1 MPERELTGLLE
12 ELESELGRNPDLSN
26 EERAAL
32 EELRSRIGHVLESD
46 RPGMAQEGDGVTEP
60 LRSYVDR
67 FETSHPTLTMILGR
81 IADALNKMGI

>member
-12 ELESELGRNPDLSN
+12 ELESELGRNPDLN
-26 EERAAL
+26 DEERAAL

-46 RPGMAQEGDGVTEP
+46 RSAVTQEGDGVAEP
-60 LRSYVDR
+60 LRNYVDR